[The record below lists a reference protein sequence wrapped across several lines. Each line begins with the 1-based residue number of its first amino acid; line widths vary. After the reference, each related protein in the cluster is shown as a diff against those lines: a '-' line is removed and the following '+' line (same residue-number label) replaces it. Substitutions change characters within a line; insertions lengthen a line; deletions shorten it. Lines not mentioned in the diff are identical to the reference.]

1 MKYFYPAKF
10 IREGNKFNVEFL
22 DFDNLFTFGD
32 DFYDAYFMAQDVL
45 FNMLPYLDKLPEPS
59 FDYMNIETKDNE
71 FITLVDLDPKEHE
84 KRISEKTVNT
94 LVTMPEWLKNAA
106 IEKGLNFSKI
116 LQESLKKELNIL

>member
-10 IREGNKFNVEFL
+10 TKEGDSFNVEFL
-22 DFDNLFTFGD
+22 DFDNLFTCGK
-32 DFYDAYFMAQDVL
+32 DFYDAYYMAQDVL

-59 FDYMNIETKDNE
+59 FDYMNIDTDDNE

-106 IEKGLNFSKI
+106 LEKGLNFSKI
-116 LQESLKKELNIL
+116 LQEGLKKELNIL

>member
-1 MKYFYPAKF
+1 
-10 IREGNKFNVEFL
+10 
-22 DFDNLFTFGD
+22 
-32 DFYDAYFMAQDVL
+32 MAQDVL

-116 LQESLKKELNIL
+116 LQENLKKELNIL